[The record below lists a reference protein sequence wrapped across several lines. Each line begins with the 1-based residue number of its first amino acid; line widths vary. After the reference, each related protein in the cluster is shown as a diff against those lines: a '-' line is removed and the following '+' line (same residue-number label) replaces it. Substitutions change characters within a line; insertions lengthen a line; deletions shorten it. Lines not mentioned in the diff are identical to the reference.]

1 MTTTTTTTRG
11 KKPADHQAPKGTA
24 AQARD
29 TQQLEEELLADL
41 PELKPALKLR
51 IGERN
56 RLSEILL
63 DAYASGLFGG
73 SDDERSE
80 GFDLDLDNPEDLAKY
95 KQLNRLCEQ
104 IDEWAESIAVDRE
117 AYAEWA
123 GGKQHDTYFAI
134 LNRYQEAQGESTGS

>member
-1 MTTTTTTTRG
+1 MSTTTTPRG

-24 AQARD
+24 AKSRD
-29 TQQLEEELLADL
+29 TQELETELLADM
-41 PELKPALKLR
+41 PDLKPALRLR

-63 DAYASGLFGG
+63 DAYASGLFGR
-73 SDDERSE
+73 SDDDSAE

-95 KQLNRLCEQ
+95 KQLNRLCED
-104 IDEWAESIAVDRE
+104 IDAWAESIAIDSE